1 MPLFVIFTS
10 PLYTLFMTQKTLRD
24 IVKEDDKLRL
34 FNLIK
39 HNKYDKNTWEFQIID
54 ERSPY
59 SGVVDYLTNYRYQIT
74 TMRYNNHFFLVYKI
88 YMTEGEEPEYL
99 VDIKKANHR
108 NSIEKFVNS
117 VAEYSVY
124 SNDVSVVKNAS
135 SFKVSQ
141 REMKY
146 LKIDNFLDLCYKFGN
161 FSAIGTGITRDIRN
175 LIVLDI
181 DVNCDT
187 DSNKAEINRI
197 LLEFAKCNSLPDFII
212 KNHESHHIQMQWLVK
227 DVIYKTI
234 DQEIIKNHIDALK
247 TDNNKR
253 KELNFFG
260 INFMELTEWGVD
272 YRKFSTALTCI
283 SKKHKFGDKNYK
295 YWKAKNYESARLGLY
310 NLELL
315 MPYYRDG
322 EIKYLSKEEID
333 SLLETKDARRD
344 YFDEAPTI
352 VELYQKTK
360 HLIVEHIEK
369 IDDKKIKKIKDE
381 DIEIEENIR
390 KNKILL
396 SKEDIENGNFGKSR
410 NTFVLNC
417 TRTITWRQA
426 REHKFRSSK
435 DILSLS
441 EKEQKQFK
449 NEIHSIVKELF
460 NKMDKKYNGKWPDT
474 TNYGKYPKEEFEN
487 TFNNS
492 YTYAISTINDFYY
505 TDEQREQSLE
515 SRRLSKNVNICVV
528 NDVKKKYK
536 KIKRED
542 LLKETNEI
550 LKQNGHKP
558 ISLGSLKR
566 YLSELKNMNE
576 DDKIELYNNIEYIKQ
591 ERKKDLSDALESS
604 EKDSKKVKMC
614 IKRLKQVVIK

>member
-1 MPLFVIFTS
+1 MA
-10 PLYTLFMTQKTLRD
+10 QKTLRD

-39 HNKYDKNTWEFQIID
+39 HKKYDKSTWEFLIAD

-59 SGVVDYLTNYRYQIT
+59 AGVIENISDYRYQIT
-74 TMRYNNHFFLVYKI
+74 TMRHNNHFFLVYKI

-108 NSIEKFVNS
+108 NSVEKFVNS
-117 VAEYSVY
+117 MAEYSVY
-124 SNDVSVVKNAS
+124 SNDISTVKNAP

-141 REMKY
+141 REMQY
-146 LKIDNFLDLCYKFGN
+146 LKIDNFLDLCHVFGN
-161 FSAIGTGITRDIRN
+161 FSAIGTGLTRDIRN

-187 DSNKAEINRI
+187 DSNKAEVNRI
-197 LLEFAKCNSLPDFII
+197 LLEFAKCNALPDFII
-212 KNHESHHIQMQWLVK
+212 KNHETHHIQMQWLVK
-227 DVIYKTI
+227 DVPYKTL
-234 DQEIIKNHIDALK
+234 DQSIIKNLIDTLK

-253 KELNFFG
+253 KELNLFG
-260 INFMELTEWGVD
+260 TNFMELTQWGID
-272 YRKFSTALTCI
+272 YRKFSTALTCV
-283 SKKHKFGDKNYK
+283 SKKHKFGDKNYR
-295 YWKAKNYESARLGLY
+295 YWKAKNPESARLGLY
-310 NLELL
+310 NLELM
-315 MPYYRDG
+315 MPYYRNG

-333 SLLETKDARRD
+333 SLLETKEARKI

-352 VELYQKTK
+352 VELYQRTK
-360 HLIVEHIEK
+360 HLISEHIEK

-381 DIEIEENIR
+381 DVEMEENIR
-390 KNKILL
+390 KNKVLL

-417 TRTITWRQA
+417 TRTITWKQA

-441 EKEQKQFK
+441 DKEQKKFK

-460 NKMDKKYNGKWPDT
+460 NRMDKKYNGKWPDT
-474 TNYGKYPKEEFEN
+474 TNYGKYPKEEFES

-492 YTYAISTINDFYY
+492 YSYAISTINDFYY
-505 TDEQREQSLE
+505 SDDQREQSLA
-515 SRRLSKNVNICVV
+515 SRRLTKNVNICIV
-528 NDVKKKYK
+528 NDVKNKYK

-542 LLKETNEI
+542 LLKETNDI
-550 LKQNGHKP
+550 LKKNGHKP
-558 ISLGSLKR
+558 ISLASLKR
-566 YLSELKNMNE
+566 YLTELRNMND
-576 DDKIELYNNIEYIKQ
+576 DDKKELYEDIEYVKR
-591 ERKKDLSDALESS
+591 ERKKELTEALESS
-604 EKDSKKVKMC
+604 EEDSKKVKIC
-614 IKRLKQVVIK
+614 KKRLKQVNII

>member
-1 MPLFVIFTS
+1 MA
-10 PLYTLFMTQKTLRD
+10 QKTLRD
-24 IVKEDDKLRL
+24 IVEEDDKLRL

-39 HNKYDKNTWEFQIID
+39 HYKYDKKSWEFQVID

-59 SGVVDYLTNYRYQIT
+59 SGVIDNLCNYRYQIT
-74 TMRYNNHFFLVYKI
+74 TMRYNNHFFLVYKV
-88 YMTEGEEPEYL
+88 YMEEGEEPEYF

-117 VAEYSVY
+117 MAEYSVY
-124 SNDVSVVKNAS
+124 SNDISTVKNAP
-135 SFKVSQ
+135 SFKISQ
-141 REMKY
+141 REMNY
-146 LKIDNFLDLCYKFGN
+146 LKIDNYLDLCHKFGE
-161 FSAIGTGITRDIRN
+161 FSAIGTGLTRNIRN

-187 DSNKAEINRI
+187 EINKAEVNRI
-197 LLEFAKCNSLPDFII
+197 LLEFAKCNALPDFII

-227 DVIYKTI
+227 DVEYKTI
-234 DQEIIKNHIDALK
+234 DQTIVKNHIDTLK
-247 TDNNKR
+247 ADNNKR
-253 KELNFFG
+253 KELNYFG
-260 INFMELTEWGVD
+260 INFMELTQWGID

-283 SKKHKFGDKNYK
+283 SKKHKFGDKNYR
-295 YWKAKNYESARLGLY
+295 YWKAKNFESARLGIY

-322 EIKYLSKEEID
+322 EIKYLSKEEIN
-333 SLLETKDARRD
+333 SLFETKEARKE

-352 VELYQKTK
+352 IELYQKTK
-360 HLIVEHIEK
+360 HLINEHIEK

-381 DIEIEENIR
+381 DVELEETIR
-390 KNKILL
+390 KNKILI
-396 SKEDIENGNFGKSR
+396 SKEDIENGDFGKSR

-426 REHKFRSSK
+426 REHNFRSSK
-435 DILSLS
+435 DIISLS
-441 EKEQKQFK
+441 DKEQKKFK

-460 NKMDKKYNGKWPDT
+460 NRMDKKYNGKWPDT
-474 TNYGKYPKEEFEN
+474 TNYGKYPKEEFES

-492 YTYAISTINDFYY
+492 YTYAISIINDFYY
-505 TDEQREQSLE
+505 TDEQREHSLE

-528 NDVKKKYK
+528 NDVKIKYK
-536 KIKRED
+536 KIKRND
-542 LLKETNEI
+542 LLKETNDI
-550 LKQNGHKP
+550 LKNNGLKP

-566 YLSELKNMNE
+566 YLTELKNMSDE
-576 DDKIELYNNIEYIKQ
+576 DIKNMYEDIEYTKK

-604 EKDSKKVKMC
+604 EEDSKKVKMC
-614 IKRLKQVVIK
+614 KKRLNQVNIKLKEGN

>member
-1 MPLFVIFTS
+1 MA
-10 PLYTLFMTQKTLRD
+10 QKTLRD
-24 IVKEDDKLRL
+24 IVEEDDKLRF

-39 HNKYDKNTWEFQIID
+39 HNKYDKTTWEFQILD
-54 ERSPY
+54 KRSPY
-59 SGVVDYLTNYRYQIT
+59 SGIEDYLTNYRYQIT
-74 TMRYNNHFFLVYKI
+74 TMRHNNHFFLVYKV

-117 VAEYSVY
+117 MAEYSVY
-124 SNDVSVVKNAS
+124 SNDISTVKNAP

-141 REMKY
+141 REMQY
-146 LKIDNFLDLCYKFGN
+146 QKIDNFLDLCYKFGR

-187 DSNKAEINRI
+187 DSNKAEVNRI
-197 LLEFAKCNSLPDFII
+197 LLEFAKCNALPDFII
-212 KNHESHHIQMQWLVK
+212 KNHETHHIQMQWLVK
-227 DVIYKTI
+227 DVPYKTI
-234 DQEIIKNHIDALK
+234 DQNVIKNLVNTLK
-247 TDNNKR
+247 GETNKR

-260 INFMELTEWGVD
+260 TNFMELTQWGVD

-283 SKKHKFGDKNYK
+283 SKKNKFGDKNYR

-310 NLELL
+310 NLELM
-315 MPYYRDG
+315 MPYYRGG

-333 SLLETKDARRD
+333 SLLDSKESRRE
-344 YFDEAPTI
+344 YFEEAPTI
-352 VELYQKTK
+352 VELYQRTK
-360 HLIVEHIEK
+360 HLIHEHIEK
-369 IDDKKIKKIKDE
+369 IDDKKIKRIKDE
-381 DIEIEENIR
+381 DVELEENIR

-396 SKEDIENGNFGKSR
+396 SKEDIENGNYGKSR

-426 REHKFRSSK
+426 REHNFRSSK

-441 EKEQKQFK
+441 DKEQKNFK

-460 NKMDKKYNGKWPDT
+460 NRMDKNYNGKWPDT
-474 TNYGKYPKEEFEN
+474 TNYGKYLKEEFES

-515 SRRLSKNVNICVV
+515 SRRLSKNVNICIV
-528 NDVKKKYK
+528 NDIKSKYK
-536 KIKRED
+536 KIKRDD
-542 LLKETNEI
+542 LLKETNDI
-550 LKQNGHKP
+550 LKKNGHKT

-566 YLSELKNMNE
+566 YLKELNDMSD
-576 DDKIELYNNIEYIKQ
+576 DDKKELYDNIEYIKK

-604 EKDSKKVKMC
+604 EEDSKKVKIC
-614 IKRLKQVVIK
+614 KKRLKQVSIN

>member
-1 MPLFVIFTS
+1 MA
-10 PLYTLFMTQKTLRD
+10 QKTLRD
-24 IVKEDDKLRL
+24 IVEEDDKLRF

-39 HNKYDKNTWEFQIID
+39 HNRYDKTTWEFQIID
-54 ERSPY
+54 KRSPY
-59 SGVVDYLTNYRYQIT
+59 SGIEDYLTSYRYQIT
-74 TMRYNNHFFLVYKI
+74 TMRHNNHFFLVYKV

-117 VAEYSVY
+117 MAEYSVY
-124 SNDVSVVKNAS
+124 SNDISTVKNAP

-141 REMKY
+141 REMQY
-146 LKIDNFLDLCYKFGN
+146 QKIDNFLDLCYKFGR
-161 FSAIGTGITRDIRN
+161 FSSIGTGITRDIRN

-187 DSNKAEINRI
+187 DSNKAEVDRI
-197 LLEFAKCNSLPDFII
+197 LLEFAKCNALPDFII
-212 KNHESHHIQMQWLVK
+212 KNHETHHIQMQWLVK
-227 DVIYKTI
+227 DVPYKTI
-234 DQEIIKNHIDALK
+234 DQNIIKNLINTLK
-247 TDNNKR
+247 GETNKR

-260 INFMELTEWGVD
+260 TNFMELTQWGVD

-283 SKKHKFGDKNYK
+283 SKKNKFGDKNYR

-310 NLELL
+310 NLELM
-315 MPYYRDG
+315 MPYYRNG

-333 SLLETKDARRD
+333 SLLDTKEARRD

-352 VELYQKTK
+352 VELYQRTK
-360 HLIVEHIEK
+360 HLITEHIEK
-369 IDDKKIKKIKDE
+369 IDDKKIKRIKDE
-381 DIEIEENIR
+381 DVELEENIR

-396 SKEDIENGNFGKSR
+396 SKEDIENGNYGKSR

-426 REHKFRSSK
+426 REHNFRSSK
-435 DILSLS
+435 DILSLND
-441 EKEQKQFK
+441 KEQKKFK

-460 NKMDKKYNGKWPDT
+460 NRMDKNYNGKWPDT
-474 TNYGKYPKEEFEN
+474 TNYGKYPKEEFES

-515 SRRLSKNVNICVV
+515 SRRLSKNVNICIV
-528 NDVKKKYK
+528 NDVKSKYK
-536 KIKRED
+536 KIKRDD
-542 LLKETNEI
+542 LLKETNDI
-550 LKQNGHKP
+550 LKKNGHKP

-566 YLSELKNMNE
+566 YLTELKNMSD
-576 DDKIELYNNIEYIKQ
+576 DDKKELYDNIEYIKK

-604 EKDSKKVKMC
+604 EEDSKKVKIC
-614 IKRLKQVVIK
+614 KKRLKQVSII

>member
-1 MPLFVIFTS
+1 MA
-10 PLYTLFMTQKTLRD
+10 QKTLRD

-39 HNKYDKNTWEFQIID
+39 HNKYEKTTWEFQIID

-59 SGVVDYLTNYRYQIT
+59 SGVIDYLSYYRYQIT
-74 TMRYNNHFFLVYKI
+74 TMRHNNHFFIVYKI
-88 YMTEGEEPEYL
+88 YMTEGEEPEYF

-117 VAEYSVY
+117 MAEYSVY
-124 SNDVSVVKNAS
+124 SNDISTVKNAP
-135 SFKVSQ
+135 SFKVSK
-141 REMKY
+141 REMNF
-146 LKIDNFLDLCYKFGN
+146 LKIDNFLDLCHKFGN

-181 DVNCDT
+181 DVNCDN
-187 DSNKAEINRI
+187 DSNKAEVNRI
-197 LLEFAKCNSLPDFII
+197 LLEFAKCNALPDFII
-212 KNHESHHIQMQWLVK
+212 KNHETHHMQMQWLVK
-227 DVIYKTI
+227 DVVYKTI
-234 DQEIIKNHIDALK
+234 DQNIIKSHIDTLK
-247 TDNNKR
+247 ADNNKR

-260 INFMELTEWGVD
+260 TNFMELTQWGVD

-283 SKKHKFGDKNYK
+283 SKKNKFGDKNYR

-310 NLELL
+310 NLELM

-333 SLLETKDARRD
+333 SLLETKEARKE

-360 HLIVEHIEK
+360 HLIAEHIEK

-381 DIEIEENIR
+381 DVELEENIR

-396 SKEDIENGNFGKSR
+396 SKEDIDNGNFGKSR

-426 REHKFRSSK
+426 REHNFRSSK
-435 DILSLS
+435 NIISLND
-441 EKEQKQFK
+441 KEQKKFK

-460 NKMDKKYNGKWPDT
+460 NRMDKKYNGKWPET

-528 NDVKKKYK
+528 NDVKSKYK
-536 KIKRED
+536 KIKRND
-542 LLKETNEI
+542 LLKETNDI
-550 LKQNGHKP
+550 LKKNGHKP

-566 YLSELKNMNE
+566 YINELKNMN
-576 DDKIELYNNIEYIKQ
+576 DDEKRELYDDIEYIKK
-591 ERKKDLSDALESS
+591 ERQKELYDALESS
-604 EKDSKKVKMC
+604 EEDSKKVKIC
-614 IKRLKQVVIK
+614 KKRLNQVNIIKEVIY

>member
-1 MPLFVIFTS
+1 
-10 PLYTLFMTQKTLRD
+10 MTQKTIRD
-24 IVKEDDKLRL
+24 IVKEDDKLRF

-39 HNKYDKNTWEFQIID
+39 HNKYDKTTWEFQIID

-59 SGVVDYLTNYRYQIT
+59 SGIVDYISRYRYQIT

-88 YMTEGEEPEYL
+88 HMTEGEEPEYL
-99 VDIKKANHR
+99 VDIKKSNHR

-117 VAEYSVY
+117 IAEYSVY
-124 SNDVSVVKNAS
+124 SNDISTVKNAP

-141 REMKY
+141 REMQY
-146 LKIDNFLDLCYKFGN
+146 LKINNFLDLCYKFGG

-187 DSNKAEINRI
+187 DVNKAEVNRI

-212 KNHESHHIQMQWLVK
+212 KNHETHHIQMQWLVK
-227 DVIYKTI
+227 DVQYKTI
-234 DQEIIKNHIDALK
+234 DQNIIKNHIDTLK
-247 TDNNKR
+247 SDNNKR

-260 INFMELTEWGVD
+260 TNFMELTQWGVD

-283 SKKHKFGDKNYK
+283 SKKNKFGDKNYR

-310 NLELL
+310 NLELM

-333 SLLETKDARRD
+333 SLLDTNEARRN
-344 YFDEAPTI
+344 YFEEAPTI
-352 VELYQKTK
+352 VELYQRTK
-360 HLIVEHIEK
+360 HLISEHIEK
-369 IDDKKIKKIKDE
+369 IDDKKIKRIKDE
-381 DIEIEENIR
+381 DVELEENIR
-390 KNKILL
+390 KNKTLL
-396 SKEDIENGNFGKSR
+396 SKEDIENGNYGKSR

-426 REHKFRSSK
+426 REHNFRSSK
-435 DILSLS
+435 DILSLND
-441 EKEQKQFK
+441 KEQKKFK

-460 NKMDKKYNGKWPDT
+460 NRMDKNYNGKWPDT
-474 TNYGKYPKEEFEN
+474 TNYGKYPKEEFES

-515 SRRLSKNVNICVV
+515 SRRLSKNVNICIV
-528 NDVKKKYK
+528 NDVKSKYK
-536 KIKRED
+536 KIKRDD

-550 LKQNGHKP
+550 LKKNGHKP

-566 YLSELKNMNE
+566 YLTELKNMSD
-576 DDKIELYNNIEYIKQ
+576 DDKKELYDNIEEIKK

-604 EKDSKKVKMC
+604 EEDSKKVKIC
-614 IKRLKQVVIK
+614 KKRLKQVSII

>member
-1 MPLFVIFTS
+1 MA
-10 PLYTLFMTQKTLRD
+10 QKTLRD
-24 IVKEDDKLRL
+24 IVEEDDKLRL

-39 HNKYDKNTWEFQIID
+39 HYKYDKTSWEFQVID

-59 SGVVDYLTNYRYQIT
+59 SGVVDSLLNYRYQIT

-88 YMTEGEEPEYL
+88 YMEEGEEPEYF

-117 VAEYSVY
+117 MAEYSVY
-124 SNDVSVVKNAS
+124 SNDISTVKNAP

-141 REMKY
+141 REMNY
-146 LKIDNFLDLCYKFGN
+146 LKINNYLDLCHKFGN
-161 FSAIGTGITRDIRN
+161 FSAIGTGLTRNIRN

-187 DSNKAEINRI
+187 EINKTEVNRI
-197 LLEFAKCNSLPDFII
+197 LLEFAKCNALPDFII

-227 DVIYKTI
+227 DVEYKTI
-234 DQEIIKNHIDALK
+234 DQTIVKNHIDTLK
-247 TDNNKR
+247 ADNNKR
-253 KELNFFG
+253 KELNYFG
-260 INFMELTEWGVD
+260 INFMELTQWGID

-283 SKKHKFGDKNYK
+283 SKKHKFGDKNYR

-310 NLELL
+310 NLELM

-333 SLLETKDARRD
+333 SLLETKEARIE

-352 VELYQKTK
+352 IELYQKTK
-360 HLIVEHIEK
+360 HLINEHIEK

-381 DIEIEENIR
+381 DVELEENIR
-390 KNKILL
+390 KNKISL
-396 SKEDIENGNFGKSR
+396 SKEDIENGDFGKSR

-426 REHKFRSSK
+426 REHNFRSSK
-435 DILSLS
+435 DILSLND
-441 EKEQKQFK
+441 KEQKKFK

-460 NKMDKKYNGKWPDT
+460 NRMDKKYNGKWPDT
-474 TNYGKYPKEEFEN
+474 TNYGKYPKEEFES

-492 YTYAISTINDFYY
+492 YTYAISIINDFYY

-528 NDVKKKYK
+528 NDVKSKYK
-536 KIKRED
+536 KIKRND

-550 LKQNGHKP
+550 LKKNGLKP
-558 ISLGSLKR
+558 ISLTSIKR
-566 YLSELKNMNE
+566 YLNELKNMSEE
-576 DDKIELYNNIEYIKQ
+576 DIKNMYEDIEYTKK

-604 EKDSKKVKMC
+604 EEDSKKVKIC
-614 IKRLKQVVIK
+614 KKRFNQVNIKLKEGN